1 MVRLVTESDSKN
13 KSCSHHRKSRLK
25 ALLVRPGAQ
34 GPQMAS
40 PHTVSTRTQ
49 PGYVRCQDSD
59 FLCGLPSPAPGEQ
72 DMPLSSLS
80 PRRTER
86 SSKGQVRQGGT
97 GSMLK
102 SGPTPPLPGGPPGCS
117 GDGRA
122 GPGCQ
127 GCGQAAQPSPWLS
140 SCLSSR

>member
-34 GPQMAS
+34 GPPDGL

-59 FLCGLPSPAPGEQ
+59 FCVASHPPAPGEQ
-72 DMPLSSLS
+72 DMP
-80 PRRTER
+80 PVITVAQAHRTGNLKVR
-86 SSKGQVRQGGT
+86 SAREGQ
-97 GSMLK
+97 
-102 SGPTPPLPGGPPGCS
+102 
-117 GDGRA
+117 GR
-122 GPGCQ
+122 C
-127 GCGQAAQPSPWLS
+127 
-140 SCLSSR
+140 